1 MATAKSG
8 ILGLHNIAIVNP
20 TTKELVGDGLLKV
33 ADSATIDLGE
43 TVVTLKGGDSNYPY
57 AAAIVDANSNI
68 SVPVKEFPT
77 NFMALLSHSTATTAA
92 AETTGTPGTAVN
104 VTGTS
109 VVAATGI
116 DAAATATVGGTL
128 KEGIYIIKAASAT
141 TVNIYAYTDFSCLAL
156 QSDLTGLVNATP
168 YTITTSTAV
177 AITEIGIS
185 LTGSAGTIGMTEN
198 DTAIITVRKINT
210 GTHDISI
217 TDCINNSYYK
227 VYMFFQPTTSGD
239 MDYIELY
246 RALISK
252 GSYSAAIRDF
262 HSQEINITPT
272 KDPANSNY
280 IGKWHRTLG

>member
-1 MATAKSG
+1 MPTAKNG
-8 ILGLHNIAIVNP
+8 ILGLHNLAIVNP
-20 TTKELVGDGLLKV
+20 ITKELVGGGLLKIT
-33 ADSATIDLGE
+33 DSATIDLGE

-57 AAAIVDANSNI
+57 SAAIVDANSTI

-77 NFMALLSHSTATTAA
+77 NFMALINHSTATTAA
-92 AETTGTPGTAVN
+92 AETAGAAGTAVN

-116 DAAATATVGGTL
+116 LAAAAATVGGTL
-128 KEGIYIIKAASAT
+128 KEGIYIIKAASTT
-141 TVNIYAYTDFSCLAL
+141 TVNIYAYTDFSCIAL
-156 QSDLTGLVNATP
+156 GSDVTGLVNATP

-185 LTGSAGTIGMTEN
+185 LTGGAGTIGMTLN

-217 TDCINNSYYK
+217 TDCLNNSYYK
-227 VYMFFQPTTSGD
+227 VYMFFQPTTEGNL
-239 MDYIELY
+239 DYIELY
-246 RALISK
+246 RALVSK
-252 GSYSAAIRDF
+252 GSYSASIREF
-262 HSQEINITPT
+262 HSQELTITPT
-272 KDPANSNY
+272 KDPSNSNY